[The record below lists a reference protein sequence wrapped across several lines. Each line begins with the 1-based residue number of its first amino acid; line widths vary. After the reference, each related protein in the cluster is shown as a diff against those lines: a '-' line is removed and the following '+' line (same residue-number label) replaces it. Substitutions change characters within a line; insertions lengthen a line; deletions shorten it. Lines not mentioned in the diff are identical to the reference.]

1 MWGYPGKKLLFMGQ
15 EFAQRREWS
24 EERALDWDMLRYAR
38 IGGAGGGARPTGS
51 TAKSPRSTPAIARA
65 RLRMAD
71 RGRCA
76 TRSLPGCARRR
87 ANPVAVIA
95 NMTPNVLTGYR
106 VPLPHDGVWA
116 EIMNTDAAIYG
127 GSGVGNMGQ
136 GFARDGGALLTLP
149 PLATIMLE
157 YTGKPEHIG
166 QPDAID
172 EAIDGAP
179 EESLG

>member
-1 MWGYPGKKLLFMGQ
+1 MV
-15 EFAQRREWS
+15 AQ
-24 EERALDWDMLRYAR
+24 
-38 IGGAGGGARPTGS
+38 GAGE
-51 TAKSPRSTPAIARA
+51 
-65 RLRMAD
+65 
-71 RGRCA
+71 
-76 TRSLPGCARRR
+76 
-87 ANPVAVIA
+87 NPVAVIA

-157 YTGKPEHIG
+157 YTGSRNISVSRMLSTKP
-166 QPDAID
+166 
-172 EAIDGAP
+172 
-179 EESLG
+179 